1 MTPMASLALV
11 VAVGADLLARLP
23 LGFGLGFGLALAALD
38 AGLRLVDDDVTVGST
53 ELATK
58 MGTLDLAA
66 LDLEGCEAASDL
78 VDLTAL
84 DLRLDGA
91 MQSVCTGEFG
101 GRNDTSV
108 VRRVSHRSRD
118 FGSELIE
125 SNYCRVHKTNNSI

>member
-1 MTPMASLALV
+1 MSSQWMSFEVQQHVYNDLYTV
-11 VAVGADLLARLP
+11 KFAVYKCLYTKKLCTRACTQHSKKLCAR
-23 LGFGLGFGLALAALD
+23 
-38 AGLRLVDDDVTVGST
+38 
-53 ELATK
+53 ATK

-118 FGSELIE
+118 FGSDLIE
-125 SNYCRVHKTNNSI
+125 SNYCRVHKTNNSILE